1 MAEIPPGL
9 TKEFSMADT
18 DLSAKFEQISD
29 RAKAATDELKAAGHT
44 TRDELKTDADGARDK
59 ATAAADQLK
68 TKADDAR
75 NDASSQWQTIRDS
88 WHSHVAKA
96 RKRVKDTADTFDARQ
111 AALNADLAEDYAYD
125 AIDFALNAIDES
137 KHSRM
142 RLMRSTRTI
151 RKS

>member
-1 MAEIPPGL
+1 MQ
-9 TKEFSMADT
+9 DT

-29 RAKAATDELKAAGHT
+29 RAKAATDELKAAGHS
-44 TRDELKTDADGARDK
+44 TRDGLKTDADGARDK

-68 TKADDAR
+68 TKANDAR

-125 AIDFALNAIDES
+125 AIDEAESAALTAMYARAS
-137 KHSRM
+137 AVAQRV
-142 RLMRSTRTI
+142 
-151 RKS
+151 

>member
-1 MAEIPPGL
+1 MQ
-9 TKEFSMADT
+9 DT
-18 DLSAKFEQISD
+18 DLSAKFEKISD

-111 AALNADLAEDYAYD
+111 AALNAELAEDYAYD
-125 AIDFALNAIDES
+125 AIDFALNAIDEAES
-137 KHSRM
+137 AALTAMYARASAVAQRV
-142 RLMRSTRTI
+142 
-151 RKS
+151 